1 MDPHRKKELIQY
13 SGFWLY
19 PSLRDENPK
28 SASRWLQSRRL
39 DDNIGNLWRVH
50 DKLYDLEGFIE
61 KHPGGKTWIEVTRGT
76 DITEAFEASHLNPS
90 INSILD
96 KYYIKQANSKR
107 ISPFTFHS
115 NGFYSTLK
123 RRVHAELSTLSSDQ
137 KLAHKQRVV
146 RVQNT
151 LLASFVILFI
161 LTGLKGSYWLYF
173 LTGFILFLNINCAHN
188 FFHQKDSWRMYVW
201 DLGLLSSYEW
211 RITHALSH
219 HLFTNSIMDI
229 EISSLEPNFDF
240 RVHPKSKVQQILP
253 GFLLML
259 GSQIFFFNQIIGRT
273 KMILLGQ
280 QKFRPE
286 NLLPL
291 AELVVLFFFSERPFI
306 IWSIMHGVSS
316 YVFVIVGI
324 IAAHH
329 HPDLYHPGDG
339 QFRFGTDW
347 GLAQLD
353 AVLDR
358 KDVNGMYIYIL
369 RRLDKLFLY
378 NSRFEQEFY

>member
-1 MDPHRKKELIQY
+1 MDLHRKKELIQY
-13 SGFWLY
+13 SGFRLY

-90 INSILD
+90 VKSLLD
-96 KYYIKQANSKR
+96 KYYIKPAYSKR
-107 ISPFTFHS
+107 ISPFTFHPK
-115 NGFYSTLK
+115 GFYSTLK
-123 RRVHAELSTLSSDQ
+123 RRVHAELSTFSSDQ
-137 KLAHKQRVV
+137 KLAHKQRVI
-146 RVQNT
+146 RVQKA
-151 LLASFVILFI
+151 LLLSFIILFI
-161 LTGLKGSYWLYF
+161 LTGLTGSYWLAI
-173 LTGFILFLNINCAHN
+173 LTGCVLFLNINCAHN
-188 FFHQKDSWRMYVW
+188 FFHQKDNWRMYVW

-219 HLFTNSIMDI
+219 HLFTNSVMDI
-229 EISSLEPNFDF
+229 EVSGIEPIFDF
-240 RVHPKSKVQQILP
+240 RVYPKSNIKRFLP
-253 GFLLML
+253 GLLL
-259 GSQIFFFNQIIGRT
+259 FTASQFAFFPQVVIR
-273 KMILLGQ
+273 MMAILQGQ
-280 QKFRPE
+280 QKIRPE

-291 AELVVLFFFSERPFI
+291 VELILLLFLAERPFI
-306 IWSIMHGVSS
+306 LWFNIHAASS
-316 YVFVIVGI
+316 YVFIIVGI
-324 IAAHH
+324 FSAHH

-353 AVLDR
+353 AILDR
-358 KDVNGMYIYIL
+358 KDVNG
-369 RRLDKLFLY
+369 
-378 NSRFEQEFY
+378 